1 MILSCGAPVSIIYA
15 DTRTIEGRLYGH
27 TVLQLP
33 ADAATA
39 EKMKRWLEN
48 EGISYTK
55 EVQ

>member
-1 MILSCGAPVSIIYA
+1 MSIIYA

-33 ADAATA
+33 SDAGTAD
-39 EKMKRWLEN
+39 KMKRWLESQ
-48 EGISYTK
+48 GISFTK